1 MVKLLDCTLRDGGYC
16 NKWNFGK
23 RAIDSIINSLIE
35 AGADIIECGF
45 LNESVQ
51 FSPDNTRRPRV
62 EDFSKLFPNDKKK
75 SLAVCMANFG
85 DCHLENIPVH
95 DDSMIDGIRVAF
107 HKKAALPAMDLCHG
121 LKEKGYKVFVQAMVS
136 LNYSDEEFI
145 QLIKRVNDVEP
156 YAFYIVDSFGVMKRS
171 ELLRLFY
178 IVEHNLKR
186 NVAIGYHS
194 HNNMQLSYANAQT
207 LADMKTK
214 HDVIIDASIFG
225 MGRGAGNLNTE
236 LFLEYLNENPESS
249 DDDRYNVE
257 PLLSVIDDFLLF
269 FYNQNPWGYSLPNY
283 LSAKYNAHPNYAAYL
298 DDKKK
303 LTIESMNEIFSMMDD
318 EKRLRFDKNYIENLY
333 ESYMQ
338 RGKKQATQ
346 EAILKEKVQGK
357 TLLVVAPG
365 KSSSLE
371 KDNIRCFFD
380 KKRPI
385 VISVNFFYKDIPTDF
400 IFMSNLKRF
409 RELDMDLFG
418 KCIVTSNMPPNEVY
432 LRVDYTNLLNDKEI
446 VRDNAGLMLIK
457 LLIECEVREIF
468 LAGFD
473 GYSHD
478 IEENYFENRMMFV
491 TGKATLDAMNAGLT
505 EVLKDFAQ
513 KVPIKFL
520 TKERHIY
527 I

>member
-1 MVKLLDCTLRDGGYC
+1 M
-16 NKWNFGK
+16 
-23 RAIDSIINSLIE
+23 
-35 AGADIIECGF
+35 
-45 LNESVQ
+45 
-51 FSPDNTRRPRV
+51 
-62 EDFSKLFPNDKKK
+62 
-75 SLAVCMANFG
+75 
-85 DCHLENIPVH
+85 
-95 DDSMIDGIRVAF
+95 
-107 HKKAALPAMDLCHG
+107 
-121 LKEKGYKVFVQAMVS
+121 
-136 LNYSDEEFI
+136 
-145 QLIKRVNDVEP
+145 
-156 YAFYIVDSFGVMKRS
+156 
-171 ELLRLFY
+171 
-178 IVEHNLKR
+178 
-186 NVAIGYHS
+186 
-194 HNNMQLSYANAQT
+194 
-207 LADMKTK
+207 
-214 HDVIIDASIFG
+214 
-225 MGRGAGNLNTE
+225 
-236 LFLEYLNENPESS
+236 
-249 DDDRYNVE
+249 
-257 PLLSVIDDFLLF
+257 
-269 FYNQNPWGYSLPNY
+269 PNY
-283 LSAKYNAHPNYAAYL
+283 LSAKYNAHPNYATYL

-303 LTIESMNEIFSMMDD
+303 LTIESMNEIFHMMSF

-333 ESYMQ
+333 ETYMQ
-338 RGKKQATQ
+338 RGEKQATQ
-346 EAILKEKVQGK
+346 EAILKEKVHGK

-371 KDNIRCFFD
+371 KDNIICFFD

-409 RELDMDLFG
+409 RELDADLFG
-418 KCIVTSNMPPNEVY
+418 RCIVTSNMPLNDVY

-478 IEENYFENRMMFV
+478 IEENYFENRMTFV

-505 EVLKDFAQ
+505 EVLKNFTQ

>member
-45 LNESVQ
+45 LNGAVQ

-62 EDFSKLFPNDKKK
+62 EDFSELFPSDKKK
-75 SLAVCMANFG
+75 SLAVCMVNFG
-85 DCHLENIPVH
+85 DCRLENIPVH
-95 DDSMIDGIRVAF
+95 DDSLIDGIRVAF
-107 HKKAALPAMDLCHG
+107 HKKDALPAMDLCRG

-136 LNYSDEEFI
+136 LSYSDEEFI
-145 QLIKRVNDVEP
+145 QLINRVNDAEP
-156 YAFYIVDSFGVMKRS
+156 YA
-171 ELLRLFY
+171 FY

-236 LFLEYLNENPESS
+236 WFLEYLNETLEGS
-249 DDDRYNVE
+249 DNDRYNVE
-257 PLLSVIDDFLLF
+257 PLLSVIDDFLMF

-283 LSAKYNAHPNYAAYL
+283 LSAKYNAHPNYATYL

-303 LTIESMNEIFSMMDD
+303 LTIESMNEIFNMMSF

-333 ESYMQ
+333 ETYMQ
-338 RGKKQATQ
+338 RGEKQTTQ

-357 TLLVVAPG
+357 TILVVAPG

-371 KDNIRCFFD
+371 KDNVRYFFD
-380 KKRPI
+380 KKRPV
-385 VISVNFFYKDIPTDF
+385 VISVNFFYEDIPTDF

-409 RELDMDLFG
+409 RELDSDLFG
-418 KCIVTSNMPPNEVY
+418 KCIVTSNMPVSDVC
-432 LRVDYTNLLNDKEI
+432 LRVDYTNLLNDEEI

-457 LLIECEVREIF
+457 LLIECEVTEIF
-468 LAGFD
+468 FAGFD

-478 IEENYFENRMMFV
+478 VDENYFENRMTFV
-491 TGKATLDAMNAGLT
+491 SGKATLDAMNIGLT
-505 EVLKDFAQ
+505 KVLKDFAQ

-520 TKERHIY
+520 TKERHIR